1 MPLPRQPDLQ
11 PARTVKA
18 PGGAVP
24 GRLDSVE
31 VGREINQPMTLA
43 GGAVTGA

>member
-1 MPLPRQPDLQ
+1 MPLLQRPDPQ
-11 PARTVKA
+11 PARTFKA

-24 GRLDSVE
+24 GRFDSVE
-31 VGREINQPMTLA
+31 VGIEINQPMTLA